1 MEKKRLRAKCKL
13 SCQWFVYASAETA
26 LGTDDLVVKSMN
38 NVHTNCNHAWENKII
53 SAKWL
58 ANKYMERFRC
68 NIKMPPRMLRQIVYD
83 DFKAKISTWVAYN
96 ARAIA
101 KKEIQ
106 GNAKQQYKDI
116 WRYCAEIKRTHPN
129 TTMEVMFTPFRQPG
143 CNLKFI
149 RLYCYLRPLKQ
160 GFKDGCRPIIGV
172 DGCHIKAEYR
182 GQLLTAI
189 GVDPNNGWWAIAWA
203 LVERKATE
211 QWKWFFE
218 LLKND
223 LQIENGYSY
232 TFISDQ
238 QKGLDR
244 ALSEVLPN
252 SEHRYYVQ
260 HLYNNFKKKHR
271 GFALKTKLWNIAAS
285 TTEKLLKKAIE
296 DLKKFDKEAYEWVKK
311 APHPSHWC
319 KTFFSEHT
327 RCDML
332 VNNLCES
339 FNGHILEVRQQ
350 SIITVFETIRVFLIE
365 RIFLMQ
371 RRRTTM

>member
-1 MEKKRLRAKCKL
+1 M
-13 SCQWFVYASAETA
+13 
-26 LGTDDLVVKSMN
+26 
-38 NVHTNCNHAWENKII
+38 
-53 SAKWL
+53 
-58 ANKYMERFRC
+58 
-68 NIKMPPRMLRQIVYD
+68 
-83 DFKAKISTWVAYN
+83 
-96 ARAIA
+96 
-101 KKEIQ
+101 
-106 GNAKQQYKDI
+106 
-116 WRYCAEIKRTHPN
+116 
-129 TTMEVMFTPFRQPG
+129 
-143 CNLKFI
+143 
-149 RLYCYLRPLKQ
+149 
-160 GFKDGCRPIIGV
+160 
-172 DGCHIKAEYR
+172 
-182 GQLLTAI
+182 
-189 GVDPNNGWWAIAWA
+189 
-203 LVERKATE
+203 
-211 QWKWFFE
+211 
-218 LLKND
+218 
-223 LQIENGYSY
+223 
-232 TFISDQ
+232 
-238 QKGLDR
+238 
-244 ALSEVLPN
+244 SEVLPN
-252 SEHRYYVQ
+252 SEHGYYVQ

>member
-1 MEKKRLRAKCKL
+1 MKFESAEQLRLAVRTYSIMKGKPVKPYTNEKKRFRAKCKPP
-13 SCQWFVYASAETA
+13 CQWFIYASVERE
-26 LGTDDLVVKSMN
+26 LGIADLVVKSMN
-38 NVHTNCNHAWENKII
+38 NEHTNCSHVWKNKNI

-68 NIKMPPRMLRQIVYD
+68 NVEMSPRLLRQIVD
-83 DFKAKISTWVAYN
+83 EDFKAEISKWVAYN

-106 GNAKQQYKDI
+106 GNAEQQYKDI

-143 CNLKFI
+143 CNPKFM
-149 RLYCYLRPLKQ
+149 RLYCCLGPLKQ
-160 GFKDGCRPIIGV
+160 GFLDGCRPIIGV

-189 GVDPNNGWWAIAWA
+189 GVDPNNGWWPIAWA
-203 LVERKATE
+203 VVEREATE

-232 TFISDQ
+232 TFVSDQ

-244 ALSEVLPN
+244 ALSEVTW
-252 SEHRYYVQ
+252 
-260 HLYNNFKKKHR
+260 F
-271 GFALKTKLWNIAAS
+271 
-285 TTEKLLKKAIE
+285 
-296 DLKKFDKEAYEWVKK
+296 
-311 APHPSHWC
+311 
-319 KTFFSEHT
+319 
-327 RCDML
+327 
-332 VNNLCES
+332 
-339 FNGHILEVRQQ
+339 
-350 SIITVFETIRVFLIE
+350 
-365 RIFLMQ
+365 
-371 RRRTTM
+371 